1 MNKWVAG
8 ARPRTLPAA
17 VAPVLV
23 STALA
28 GNEWKPFSAL
38 LALIVSLSLQVG
50 VNYAND
56 YSDGIRGTDANRVG
70 PLRITAAG
78 LAAPAAV
85 KRAAFLAFGVAA
97 VAGLALAAMTT
108 WWLIAVGFVAI
119 AAAWGYTGGKNP
131 YGYMGLGEI
140 FVFIFFGVVATVGSY
155 FVQTEEIT
163 FDAFAASISMG
174 SFACALLAINNIRD
188 RALDAPAGKK
198 TLAVRLGDRGARYFF
213 VALIF
218 LGYAASFAM
227 ADKWVALTLLTLTT
241 AIPLI
246 RGVLGSAQGKDLIP
260 FLAKTGQLQLRY
272 ALLLAIALQL
282 SHG

>member
-1 MNKWVAG
+1 
-8 ARPRTLPAA
+8 
-17 VAPVLV
+17 
-23 STALA
+23 
-28 GNEWKPFSAL
+28 
-38 LALIVSLSLQVG
+38 
-50 VNYAND
+50 
-56 YSDGIRGTDANRVG
+56 
-70 PLRITAAG
+70 
-78 LAAPAAV
+78 
-85 KRAAFLAFGVAA
+85 
-97 VAGLALAAMTT
+97 
-108 WWLIAVGFVAI
+108 
-119 AAAWGYTGGKNP
+119 
-131 YGYMGLGEI
+131 MGLGEI

-155 FVQTEEIT
+155 FVQTEDIT

-188 RALDAPAGKK
+188 RALDGPAGKR

-213 VALIF
+213 VALIA

-241 AIPLI
+241 SIPLI

>member
-28 GNEWKPFSAL
+28 GNEWKPFAAL

-78 LAAPAAV
+78 LAAPATV

-97 VAGLALAAMTT
+97 VAGFVLAAMTT
-108 WWLIAVGFVAI
+108 WWLIAVGLVAI

-131 YGYMGLGEI
+131 YGYLGLGEI

-155 FVQTEEIT
+155 YVQREELT
-163 FDAFAASISMG
+163 LDAFAASISMG

-213 VALIF
+213 VALIV

-227 ADKWVALTLLTLTT
+227 ADKWVILTLLTLTT